1 MKVWYGLTF
10 VQSLAHCADYS
21 IKTTHQYPE
30 GFYKYLSNLAIVDL
44 TTQKLFVNNYQSKV
58 S

>member
-1 MKVWYGLTF
+1 MQLFKYLNHYMT
-10 VQSLAHCADYS
+10 HCVDYS

-44 TTQKLFVNNYQSKV
+44 TT
-58 S
+58 